1 MLRRDDKEKAIKA
14 KMKELRQLSEQR
26 VDVDKSIWELK
37 KYYAELTRKIDTVKG
52 EIRLLGAKVP
62 VGSQYTDR
70 MMLGHLIDGRALH
83 DLRP

>member
-1 MLRRDDKEKAIKA
+1 MLTRAEKDKAVKA
-14 KMKELRQLSEQR
+14 KWKQLRQLSEQR
-26 VDVDKSIWELK
+26 VEVDKSIWELK

-62 VGSQYTDR
+62 VGTQYTDR
-70 MMLGHLIDGRALH
+70 MMLGHLIDGRAIR